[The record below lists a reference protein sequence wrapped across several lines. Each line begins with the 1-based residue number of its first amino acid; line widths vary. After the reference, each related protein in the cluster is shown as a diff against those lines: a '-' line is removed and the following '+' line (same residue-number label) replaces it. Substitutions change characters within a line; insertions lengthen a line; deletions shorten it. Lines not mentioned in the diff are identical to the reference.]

1 MTEAEQDAT
10 KDFEVTSLVRIVPGK
25 STLPIDTSAEWF
37 KGFGLVNQLIKELA
51 QERYSEVWTDETGV
65 ERKRPVLHPQL
76 LGYMQERRKMIDQI
90 FKITGG
96 EAVNEMKKETARKM
110 ADYIFKVSTDKSTK
124 DKYKKDALHI
134 IEAEI
139 DDDES

>member
-1 MTEAEQDAT
+1 MMEAEQDALA
-10 KDFEVTSLVRIVPGK
+10 DFEITSLVRIVPGK
-25 STLPIDTSAEWF
+25 STLPIDTSAEWN
-37 KGFGLVNQLIKELA
+37 KGFRLVNQLIKELA
-51 QERYSEVWTDETGV
+51 EERYSEVWTDETGV

-90 FKITGG
+90 FKISGG
-96 EAVNEMKKETARKM
+96 EAVNEMKKETARNM
-110 ADYIFKVSTDKSTK
+110 ANYIFKINTDKETK
-124 DKYKKDALHI
+124 DKYKKDALNI